1 MRTLCLGEAL
11 VDLVCER
18 PVDGLADAD
27 AFVPHSG
34 GAVANAAVVAARCG
48 AGVALGGG
56 VGDDAWGRWLEQRM
70 RSEGLDLTWFA
81 RAPGVATPLAFVTVN
96 HAGEPD
102 FVVYGQTIPETMQSV
117 ERKLEAAVT
126 SCDALFFGSNTLVGD
141 VERRL
146 TSTARALALDAG
158 KPVLFD
164 PNLRLHRWPDRAEAI
179 EVVRSF
185 CVSALMVKVNRDE
198 ATKLTGEREP
208 ERAAEALCALGAQT
222 AVVTLG
228 TDGAMARGAVHAA
241 VGGFPVQPIDTTGA
255 GDVVA
260 GVLIAALA
268 AQDFDP
274 AAIASA
280 LPAAIE
286 AASRSTEG
294 WATID
299 SLPDPMP
306 VPA

>member
-18 PVDGLADAD
+18 PVEALAEAD

-48 AGVALGGG
+48 AAVALGGG
-56 VGDDAWGRWLEQRM
+56 VGGDAWGEWLEQRM
-70 RSEGLDLTWFA
+70 RSEGLDLSWFA
-81 RAPGVATPLAFVTVN
+81 RVPGVATPLAFVTVN
-96 HAGEPD
+96 DTGEPQ
-102 FVVYGQTIPETMQSV
+102 FVVYGETIPKTMKSI
-117 ERKLEAAVT
+117 EADLEAAVT
-126 SCDALFFGSNTLVGD
+126 SCNALFFGSNTLVG
-141 VERRL
+141 ESEQQL
-146 TSTARALALDAG
+146 TMTARKLALDAG
-158 KPVLFD
+158 KPILFD
-164 PNLRLHRWPDRAEAI
+164 PNLRLARWPDRAQAL
-179 EVVRSF
+179 EVVRAACGDS
-185 CVSALMVKVNRDE
+185 LLVKVNRAE
-198 ATKLTGEREP
+198 ATQLNGEDEP
-208 ERAAEALCALGAQT
+208 ERAADAICALGAKV
-222 AVVTLG
+222 ALITLG
-228 TDGAMARGAVHAA
+228 TDGALARGAVHCA
-241 VGGFPVQPIDTTGA
+241 VGGFPVKPIDTTGA

-274 AAIASA
+274 AAVTGA
-280 LPAAIE
+280 LPLAIE

-294 WATID
+294 WGAID